1 MNWRHGLSCTVADAR
16 FAKPLDTA
24 LVERLAREH
33 EVLITIEEGSM
44 LGFSGIVMHHLA
56 THGLLDRGLKLRPMC
71 LPDAFID
78 HDAPRKQYD
87 QAGVE
92 CAADCGDSAFR
103 FGQGRDALARAG
115 VRRGISRACRPA

>member
-1 MNWRHGLSCTVADAR
+1 
-16 FAKPLDTA
+16 

-56 THGLLDRGLKLRPMC
+56 TRGLMDRGLKLRPMC
-71 LPDAFID
+71 LPDTFID

-87 QAGVE
+87 QAGLNAPQIV
-92 CAADCGDSAFR
+92 AT
-103 FGQGRDALARAG
+103 ALAALGKAEMHLPARA
-115 VRRGISRACRPA
+115 